1 MNKTSRWIFCTLI
14 VMLVT
19 LFAHTAVYAQGNW
32 NRNSERAA
40 SDAKARQATQNAWLA
55 ESIVASRESAMGR
68 SFDPVYRASLKNS
81 LASLPTKEIESLQ
94 YAGSEGRLSI
104 GDSSADLIYTP
115 VTPCRVFDTRSSTA
129 GILVGGTQR
138 NFHIAGGGT
147 TIFINQGGT
156 SGGCGIP
163 FGPAT
168 AVIINFT
175 AVTPTAGGDLRAW
188 AVTNPQL
195 EAPFAAIMN
204 YSTDMFALAN
214 GVAVPICDPGATSCG
229 AGDLRLQ
236 ADWGSVHVVGDVVG
250 YFRKLDLPAAMPMG
264 TKQLSSLWTTAA
276 NTDYAIGDTD
286 IVLPHNGSCL
296 VTCDA
301 VGGNSLD
308 GEGQLFIMT
317 AQRDVAAATN
327 HYGIDNGW
335 AMEFPVPS
343 QHGSGSATYTWSM
356 TGGKT
361 YRFGCAFGATGGC
374 VGKKLYPQVSWIC
387 R

>member
-1 MNKTSRWIFCTLI
+1 MNKTSRWIFYTLGGL
-14 VMLVT
+14 LVT

-32 NRNSERAA
+32 NRNNERAA
-40 SDAKARQATQNAWLA
+40 SDAQVQQATQNAWLA
-55 ESIVASRESAMGR
+55 ESIIALRESTMGR

-81 LASLPTKEIESLQ
+81 LASLPTQEIESLQ

-138 NFHIAGGGT
+138 NFFINGT
-147 TIFINQGGT
+147 TGFPAQGGK

-168 AVIINFT
+168 SVLINFT

-188 AVTNPQL
+188 AVTSPQL

-214 GVAVPICDPGATSCG
+214 GVAVPICDPATTSCT

-264 TKQLSSLWTTAA
+264 T
-276 NTDYAIGDTD
+276 DAINLVFTVSPEQYVIGTSDV
-286 IVLPHNGSCL
+286 VLPHNGTCF
-296 VTCDA
+296 VTCNIRIYA
-301 VGGNSLD
+301 ATGNEMGSLY
-308 GEGQLFIMT
+308 LLT
-317 AQRDVAAATN
+317 ARRDVAAGTN
-327 HYGIDNGW
+327 SNEGGTGMN
-335 AMEFPVPS
+335 FPCPS
-343 QHGSGSATYTWSM
+343 RSGSASSTSTWSM

-361 YRFGCAFGATGGC
+361 YRFGCHFDT
-374 VGKKLYPQVSWIC
+374 VGDFVGEGVDTKVSWFC